1 MSQDLANFW
10 KILEAD
16 VAKVVRL
23 ELRRIERGQRHR
35 TAEKLTAYLD
45 GMMWAAASQVSV
57 NNYKTHQSSWCN
69 GSFIMHSLTQVNGQC
84 ERDPFGGK
92 SARKRPRGV
101 AATAE
106 QRPGRTGGH
115 PRAGMRK
122 KIQLDTGPGAACG
135 ALNRKNI

>member
-1 MSQDLANFW
+1 MSQDLVAFW
-10 KILEAD
+10 EILEAD
-16 VAKVVRL
+16 VAKFVRL
-23 ELRRIERGQRHR
+23 ELRRMERGQRHR

-45 GMMWAAASQVSV
+45 GMMWAAAS
-57 NNYKTHQSSWCN
+57 
-69 GSFIMHSLTQVNGQC
+69 QVNGQC

>member
-1 MSQDLANFW
+1 M
-10 KILEAD
+10 
-16 VAKVVRL
+16 
-23 ELRRIERGQRHR
+23 HR
-35 TAEKLTAYLD
+35 
-45 GMMWAAASQVSV
+45 
-57 NNYKTHQSSWCN
+57 
-69 GSFIMHSLTQVNGQC
+69 LTQVNGRC
-84 ERDPFGGK
+84 EKDPFSRK
-92 SARKRPRGV
+92 SAGKRYRGA

>member
-1 MSQDLANFW
+1 MSQDLVAFW
-10 KILEAD
+10 EILEAD
-16 VAKVVRL
+16 VTKFVRL
-23 ELRRIERGQRHR
+23 ELRRMERGHRHR

-45 GMMWAAASQVSV
+45 EMMWAAASQVSV

-69 GSFIMHSLTQVNGQC
+69 GSFIMHRLTQVNGQC

-106 QRPGRTGGH
+106 
-115 PRAGMRK
+115 A
-122 KIQLDTGPGAACG
+122 
-135 ALNRKNI
+135 